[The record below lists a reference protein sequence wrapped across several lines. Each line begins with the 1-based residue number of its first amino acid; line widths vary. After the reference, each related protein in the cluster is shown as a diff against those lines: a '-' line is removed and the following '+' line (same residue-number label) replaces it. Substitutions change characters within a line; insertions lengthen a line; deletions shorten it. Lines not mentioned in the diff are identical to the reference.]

1 MYNLDAPIA
10 RGSEAL
16 PGLGG
21 KGHNPSE
28 FVMSYRHCI
37 KHPELETPGG
47 ACACGRGMLDKEARL
62 EHPAACL

>member
-37 KHPELETPGG
+37 KHPELETPLYHPGLR
-47 ACACGRGMLDKEARL
+47 GRPDVR
-62 EHPAACL
+62 